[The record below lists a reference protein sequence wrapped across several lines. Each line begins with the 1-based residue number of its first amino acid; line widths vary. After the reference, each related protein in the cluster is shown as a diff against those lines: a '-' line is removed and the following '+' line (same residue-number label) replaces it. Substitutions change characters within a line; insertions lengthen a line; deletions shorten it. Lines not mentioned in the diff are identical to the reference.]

1 MLNLKIKKQFGQNFI
16 INKKIIINMIKI
28 IKINKYDNILEI
40 GSGIGLITQKIL
52 DITNKLY
59 SIEIDNDLIIMLLNK
74 FYFYPNYYLYKKNI
88 INLNLNKL
96 NINNIRVLG
105 NLPYNISIKILFKL
119 IIYKKNIKDMYLM
132 FQKEVAMRI
141 LAKKGQ
147 KYWGGL
153 TVIIQYYFKVFKIFD
168 LSSENFIPKP
178 KVDSTLIKLIPYK
191 KLPFIVTNK
200 KRFFFIVKK
209 SFSKKRKTLKNNLK
223 GLIDSFNLK
232 LLKINPERRAE
243 TLSINEFVKLTNKII
258 ELN

>member
-1 MLNLKIKKQFGQNFI
+1 
-16 INKKIIINMIKI
+16 
-28 IKINKYDNILEI
+28 
-40 GSGIGLITQKIL
+40 
-52 DITNKLY
+52 
-59 SIEIDNDLIIMLLNK
+59 
-74 FYFYPNYYLYKKNI
+74 
-88 INLNLNKL
+88 
-96 NINNIRVLG
+96 
-105 NLPYNISIKILFKL
+105 
-119 IIYKKNIKDMYLM
+119 
-132 FQKEVAMRI
+132 
-141 LAKKGQ
+141 
-147 KYWGGL
+147 
-153 TVIIQYYFKVFKIFD
+153 KVFKIFD

-209 SFSKKRKTLKNNLK
+209 SFSTKRKTLKNNLK